1 MPVITT
7 RLQLIKRPLL
17 TLLLQLKESH
27 VSKSIIFIYGIVS
40 YIVALIAQV
49 WFILYIGEWEF
60 MPTTINSYHS
70 VPLSA
75 ALLIN
80 LALVILFGLQH
91 SLMARSSFKKYLTKI
106 IPQASERSTYVLF
119 SGLALGLICLY
130 WQPLEGYL
138 WHVDNEIAKILLNAG
153 YIFGWLFSL
162 FSTFIINH
170 FELFGLQQI
179 YLNLLN
185 KPEPSVSF
193 KEKLLYK
200 FVRHPIQFGV
210 LIGIW
215 FTPSMSYSHLMLS
228 ITLSI
233 YIFIGLKY
241 EERDLIAALGN
252 RYIEYQ
258 QRVRMMLPFPK

>member
-1 MPVITT
+1 MN
-7 RLQLIKRPLL
+7 
-17 TLLLQLKESH
+17 
-27 VSKSIIFIYGIVS
+27 KSIIFIYGTVS

-49 WFILYIGEWEF
+49 WFILYIGEWSF
-60 MPTTINSYHS
+60 MPATINTYYP
-70 VPLSA
+70 VPLRT
-75 ALLIN
+75 ALIIN

-106 IPQASERSTYVLF
+106 IPHASERSTYVLF

-130 WQPLEGYL
+130 WQPLDGYL
-138 WHVDNEIAKILLNAG
+138 WHVDNEIGRGLLSAG

-193 KEKLLYK
+193 KEKLFYK
-200 FVRHPIQFGV
+200 WVRHPIQLGV
-210 LIGIW
+210 LIGLW
-215 FTPSMSYSHLMLS
+215 LTPSMSYSHLMLS
-228 ITLSI
+228 VTLSL
-233 YIFIGLKY
+233 YIFIGLRY

-252 RYIEYQ
+252 TYKEYQ
-258 QRVRMMLPFPK
+258 KRVRMMLPFPK